1 MSAGQNG
8 TLRSL
13 KYRNWHLKICVCT
26 SGLQLWSWDVHGRAP
41 FVFPPCLR
49 RLYLSAHSGGGGK
62 EESAMLCSW
71 APVLLPAQSDSGA
84 GERSLPPPPS
94 APFRWLPFLPRRPY
108 CQDHQVSCGKP
119 GVPAA
124 LGPAGKHPPSL
135 TVHRHSVSR
144 LHCPRLLPGP
154 LFSWAEPHSQIP
166 SHSGSHRV
174 LLNLAY
180 SLIGNKGF
188 PTLATRIP

>member
-62 EESAMLCSW
+62 EQSAMLCSW
-71 APVLLPAQSDSGA
+71 APVLLPAPSDSGA
-84 GERSLPPPPS
+84 GERSPPPPPS
-94 APFRWLPFLPRRPY
+94 APFHSGG
-108 CQDHQVSCGKP
+108 CHSCLAGRIAKTIRC
-119 GVPAA
+119 PAA
-124 LGPAGKHPPSL
+124 SRECQQHSGQLENIHPPSL
-135 TVHRHSVSR
+135 CTATQSAGFTAPGFCLVPCSPGRSHTHKYHRTQ
-144 LHCPRLLPGP
+144 G
-154 LFSWAEPHSQIP
+154 
-166 SHSGSHRV
+166 
-174 LLNLAY
+174 
-180 SLIGNKGF
+180 
-188 PTLATRIP
+188 ATESC